1 MPINLFTE
9 EVELSLSHRTEVKN
23 WLKEIAKEEGY
34 SIGELNYIFCTDEY
48 LLKINQDYLEHD
60 TYTDI
65 ITFDL
70 SEKAK
75 DISGEIYISLERVEE
90 NAKKFKISAENELHR
105 VMVHGLLHL
114 IGYQDKSPEE
124 KAGMREK
131 EDACLEMR
139 GF

>member
-1 MPINLFTE
+1 MPINFYNHQIELNLKHKKEVRDWLNEVATE
-9 EVELSLSHRTEVKN
+9 EGVKIDELS
-23 WLKEIAKEEGY
+23 
-34 SIGELNYIFCTDEY
+34 YIFCDDEY
-48 LLKINQDYLEHD
+48 LLSINQQYLNHD

-70 SEKAK
+70 TEEKG
-75 DISGEIYISLERVEE
+75 IMNGEVYISIERVGE
-90 NAKKFKISAENELHR
+90 NAKKFKNSPEDELHR

-114 IGYQDKSPEE
+114 IGYDDKNPAE

-131 EDACLEMR
+131 EDACLSMR